1 MILIRNIARIKRV
14 KNKLNIKGN
23 KFKKYFIKLNK
34 LMFELTN
41 YFLYIYSNGDW
52 GLGIGDWGLR
62 IGDWGQSP
70 SPIISI

>member
-34 LMFELTN
+34 FNTIENYYLELN
-41 YFLYIYSNGDW
+41 IDLYYFIYF
-52 GLGIGDWGLR
+52 
-62 IGDWGQSP
+62 
-70 SPIISI
+70 